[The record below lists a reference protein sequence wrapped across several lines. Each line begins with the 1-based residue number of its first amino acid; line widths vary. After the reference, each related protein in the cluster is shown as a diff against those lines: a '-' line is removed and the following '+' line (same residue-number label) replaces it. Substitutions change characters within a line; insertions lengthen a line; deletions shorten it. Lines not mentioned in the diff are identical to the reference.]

1 VLDCCALAAA
11 AGVTPGSG
19 KSQAEALCPT
29 ARFGPARE
37 ELYRAAHDALA
48 AAAGHFT
55 PAVET
60 AGLGLLFAE
69 VSGLER
75 RCGPD
80 PQLAHH
86 MAQAAGQALRP
97 GSGQA
102 LRLGSGQAS
111 EWDVR
116 VGVGSGKFVA
126 AQAARAARPGS
137 GCAVPPGE
145 ERAFLSSLP
154 LSALPADAEMLPP
167 L

>member
-1 VLDCCALAAA
+1 MLDCCALAAA

-29 ARFGPARE
+29 ARFVPARE

-102 LRLGSGQAS
+102 S